1 MDLDDFDRQLLARVQ
16 ADASLTAEQLAE
28 AVALSPSAI
37 QRRLRR
43 LREAGVIEREVA
55 VLDPGRVG
63 SPASFITSLYL
74 HHERPDQVETLRRA
88 LAHELAVQ
96 QAYYVTGEADYVLV
110 VVAPDVARY
119 EALMAGLMVRHPCI
133 QRYAT
138 QVVLAIVKRGL
149 ALPL

>member
-43 LREAGVIEREVA
+43 LREGGVIEREVA

-74 HHERPDQVETLRRA
+74 HHERPDQVRNPAPRPGSRTRR
-88 LAHELAVQ
+88 
-96 QAYYVTGEADYVLV
+96 T
-110 VVAPDVARY
+110 
-119 EALMAGLMVRHPCI
+119 AGLLRD
-133 QRYAT
+133 R
-138 QVVLAIVKRGL
+138 RG
-149 ALPL
+149 